1 MRTSEIAAT
10 YAASLFELASV
21 SGTATL
27 ADEQL
32 GDVVRTIR
40 GHVDLRDALAGAAV
54 PAEKKREILR
64 EIFGESTTP
73 AVLAIVQLAIDS
85 GHVDELGE
93 VAAVYAA
100 LVEDKLG
107 IVPAEVT
114 TAVPLTDEL
123 RASITGKLSGSLG
136 KRVELRERVDGSIL
150 GGIVIKV
157 AGRVLDG
164 SLLKQLNDVRSALS
178 TASTGGEA

>member
-10 YAASLFELASV
+10 YAASLFELASMTDTV
-21 SGTATL
+21 SA
-27 ADEQL
+27 ADQQL
-32 GDVVRTIR
+32 GDVVKTIR
-40 GHVDLRDALAGAAV
+40 GHVDLRDALSGAAV
-54 PAEKKREILR
+54 PAEKKRDVLR
-64 EIFGESTTP
+64 EIFGASITP
-73 AVLAIVQLAIDS
+73 AVLSIVQLVVEN

-107 IVPAEVT
+107 IVPAEVV
-114 TAVPLTDEL
+114 TAVPLTDAL
-123 RASITGKLSGSLG
+123 RASISEKLSSSLG
-136 KRVELRERVDGSIL
+136 KRVELRERVDDSIL
-150 GGIVIKV
+150 GGIVINV

-164 SLLKQLNDVRSALS
+164 SLRKQLLDVRSALS